1 MAKPTDVKTI
11 FKPEVVRE
19 GIKIILPS
27 EEKMTL
33 EDVIDSLK
41 GLLEFEKQEV
51 QIVETIEAFPWD
63 GAYALFKVMEEEYGY
78 AKQVPIQTFF
88 GDQPPALISVE
99 CAPGQF
105 VNVPWGRLVLPG
117 VKGFIETGVAAEP
130 GKAMK
135 FQIQATVRRMYE
147 SNIKSLA
154 AKTRAYLQHNSIYR
168 GQAIKIRFTNEENQV
183 LKVNQITP
191 KFLDLSKTHEEELR
205 FSEQLHQEI
214 EDYFFTY
221 VDYRKEALS
230 LGLPGK
236 RGLLFEGK
244 PGTGK
249 TMTMMVGAKKATKK
263 GITVVYCEN
272 SNDFEKVT
280 KFALQYAPA
289 MVVCEDIDRITAGER
304 NLSIDRI
311 LNILDGIETK
321 HQDLMI
327 VFTSNNVDEIQQAM
341 LRPGRIDVCIHFDPP
356 DAQAAE
362 ALVRL
367 YSAGLLKAGE
377 DLTEVGRSLEGQIP
391 AVIREVVERSK
402 LSALRRS
409 GGNPNHLMLVAK
421 DITVASNSIHNQ
433 LALLNR
439 ETPKEVH
446 PLIAA
451 AQVHEKGHRAIAE
464 ALNGA
469 WTHGSGNGS
478 MTKGK
483 EVKGGTD
490 RARA

>member
-1 MAKPTDVKTI
+1 MATKPTDSLKV
-11 FKPEVVRE
+11 FKPEVIRE
-19 GIKIILPS
+19 GIKVILPAP
-27 EEKMTL
+27 EVMPLK
-33 EDVIDSLK
+33 DVIDNLK
-41 GLLEFEKQEV
+41 GLLEYEEQEV
-51 QIVETIEAFPWD
+51 NITETIEAFPWD
-63 GAYALFKVMEEEYGY
+63 GAYALYKVMEEEYGY

-88 GDQPPALISVE
+88 GDQPPSLISVE

-105 VNVPWGRLVLPG
+105 VNVPWGRLQLPG
-117 VKGFIETGVAAEP
+117 VKGFIETGVTGES

-135 FQIQATVRRMYE
+135 FQIGATVRRMYE
-147 SNIKSLA
+147 PNIKALA
-154 AKTRAYLQHNSIYR
+154 EKTREYLRLNSIYR
-168 GQAIKIRFTNEENQV
+168 GQAIKIRFTNEEGQP
-183 LKVNQITP
+183 LKINAITP
-191 KFLDLSKTHEEELR
+191 KFLDLSKVHPEELR
-205 FSEQLHQEI
+205 FSEQLDREI

-221 VDYRKEALS
+221 IDYRKEALS

-263 GITVVYCEN
+263 GITLIFCEN
-272 SNDFEKVT
+272 SNDFEKVV
-280 KFALQYAPA
+280 KFALQYSPS

-304 NLSIDRI
+304 TLSIDRM

-321 HQDLMI
+321 HQDLML

-356 DAQAAE
+356 DAKAAAE
-362 ALVRL
+362 LVHL
-367 YSAGLLKAGE
+367 YSQGLLAEGE
-377 DLTEVGRSLEGQIP
+377 DLGPVGLSLEGQIP

-409 GGNPNHLMLVAK
+409 AGDTKHLVLNAEDVY
-421 DITVASNSIHNQ
+421 VASNSIKNQ

-451 AQVHEKGHRAIAE
+451 AQVHREGHSAVAEAIAGWS
-464 ALNGA
+464 APGA
-469 WTHGSGNGS
+469 GGNGHA
-478 MTKGK
+478 K
-483 EVKGGTD
+483 EAQDGRRG
-490 RARA
+490 A